1 MSERA
6 GVDRSPR
13 RLSHW
18 PARVDIYDTT
28 LRDGSQLEGI
38 SLTVDDKLRIAEQLD
53 RLGVAYI
60 EGGWPGANPKD
71 DEFFAR
77 AAAELRPEVSKL
89 VAFGSTRRPRGKVDS
104 DSTLANLVAAGTE
117 VVCIVGKCWDYHV
130 TEALAT
136 TLEEGVAMVADSIGY
151 LAGEGL
157 RVFFDAEH
165 FFDGWLRNPEYS
177 LRVVEA
183 AAMAGAEAVVLC
195 DTNGG
200 TLPPDVEAAV
210 AAVVGHI
217 DCGVGIHLHN
227 DTGCGIAN
235 ALAAVRAGATQVQG
249 TINGYGER
257 VGNCDLVPIMANLEL
272 KMGIRCLPE
281 GRLGQLTSVAH
292 HVAELVNFSVDP
304 QQPYVGATA
313 FAHKA
318 GLHASALARAA
329 DAYEHVDPASVG
341 NGTRVLVS
349 EMAGRSTLA
358 MKAERL
364 GIDID
369 SKALGDVVDTLK
381 RLEHQGY
388 HFEAA
393 DASLELLMR
402 GAAGWEQPYF
412 RLESF
417 SVDMAHRSGT
427 GARAWN
433 DVAVD
438 IETEATVKLWVDGE
452 RRMAVGEGN
461 GPVNALDSALRAAL
475 GGRFAGLDRISLTDF
490 KVRVLDTTSGT
501 GAITRVLIDSTD
513 GEREWSTIGVSENII
528 EASWQ
533 ALVDSIVF
541 GLLHADAAGA
551 DAGPGSGAGGGSGS
565 QPGAAAA
572 AGSGSG

>member
-1 MSERA
+1 MTLI
-6 GVDRSPR
+6 DRSAVHDP
-13 RLSHW
+13 SW
-18 PARVDIYDTT
+18 PTQVDIYDTT

-53 RLGVAYI
+53 RLGVAFI

-71 DEFFAR
+71 DEFFER
-77 AAAELRPEVSKL
+77 AKTELDLSTSTF
-89 VAFGSTRRPRGKVDS
+89 VAFGSTRRAKGKVDS
-104 DSTLANLVAAGTE
+104 DQTLTNLVAAGTE

-130 TEALAT
+130 TEALKT
-136 TLEEGVAMVADSIGY
+136 TLDEGVAMVADSVEY
-151 LAGEGL
+151 LVAQGK

-165 FFDGWLRNPEYS
+165 FFDGFKRNPEFS

-200 TLPPDVEAAV
+200 SLPPDVEAAV
-210 AAVVGHI
+210 GAVVDHV
-217 DCGVGIHLHN
+217 DCQVGIHLHN
-227 DTGCGIAN
+227 DTGCGVAN

-272 KMGIRCLPE
+272 KMGIQCLPQ
-281 GRLGQLTSVAH
+281 GRLANLTSVAH

-304 QQPYVGATA
+304 QQPYVGSTA

-318 GLHASALARAA
+318 GLHTSALSRAS
-329 DAYEHVDPASVG
+329 DAYEHVDPEAVG

-349 EMAGRSTLA
+349 EMAGRSTLE
-358 MKAERL
+358 MKAETL
-364 GIDID
+364 GIELDGKTI
-369 SKALGDVVDTLK
+369 GDVIDTLK
-381 RLEHQGY
+381 KLEHEGY

-402 GAAGWEQPYF
+402 GAAGWEQPFF

-417 SVDMAHRSGT
+417 SVDTDHRSGT
-427 GARAWN
+427 NARLWN

-438 IETEATVKLWVDGE
+438 VETSATVKVWVDDT
-452 RRMAVGEGN
+452 RHLAVGEGN
-461 GPVNALDSALRAAL
+461 GPVNALDAALRNAL
-475 GGRFAGLDRISLTDF
+475 GDIYPALDRISLTDF
-490 KVRVLDTTSGT
+490 KVRVLDTGKGT
-501 GAITRVLIDSTD
+501 GAITRVLLDSTD
-513 GEREWSTIGVSENII
+513 GAREWTTIGVSENII

-533 ALVDSIVF
+533 ALVDSLVY
-541 GLLHADAAGA
+541 GLLHAA
-551 DAGPGSGAGGGSGS
+551 D
-565 QPGAAAA
+565 
-572 AGSGSG
+572 